1 MANQVTHNHECPACG
16 KDEACASPE
25 CRALPRRL
33 CGRCMDRAW
42 RHARTNARRAHG
54 GASGLKAA

>member
-1 MANQVTHNHECPACG
+1 MANQVTHDHQCPECG
-16 KDEACASPE
+16 RDEACASPE

-33 CGRCMDRAW
+33 CPKCMDRAW

-54 GASGLKAA
+54 GASGLEAA